1 MKINKKTEQIMTNEI
16 DLKILRSLLIKS
28 YSLTEL
34 AEEVGIAYKNLL
46 PHVRK
51 LEKQGWLMAK
61 KEKNSRGQMVIVSS
75 KRKDIE
81 GRGLIDSRL
90 KDLFAGR
97 TGKNAQKEIL
107 EQKPYIGSHTAQG
120 NEADMFV
127 FKSPRYS
134 RNVRNRTIE
143 FRDYELAEQGY
154 LQLDVFGLADIY
166 MRHMVPDLFIT
177 KYFGDPNA
185 MGFRVARGTNKE
197 GMLKSDDVF
206 YEDGLI
212 QIRDQYMK
220 LEEKETKD
228 DDKLEEY
235 SKGVQARI
243 AKLTRKMRE
252 AERREQ
258 AAVDYAKAV
267 EQKRLT
273 LEKKFEKTDS
283 DYIKKFESTISS
295 GLEAAQKE
303 LAAAIES
310 GDATAQVEANKRI
323 ATLAFENAKLE
334 AAKEGRQTVEA
345 EKPVQNLSQG
355 GDVNIPRTDD
365 PINPDPRAE
374 AWASKNSWFG
384 TDRAMTYTAF
394 EIHKDLTE
402 KEGYDPSSD
411 EYYAEVDKRIR
422 VDFPHK
428 FGTTETKQTAAPV
441 QTVASANRSVKPGR
455 KTVKLTSSQV
465 AIAKKLGVPLEE
477 YAKQLKNT
485 EGA

>member
-1 MKINKKTEQIMTNEI
+1 MPDEEKKTVDI
-16 DLKILRSLLIKS
+16 DTSGPGANI
-28 YSLTEL
+28 
-34 AEEVGIAYKNLL
+34 
-46 PHVRK
+46 
-51 LEKQGWLMAK
+51 
-61 KEKNSRGQMVIVSS
+61 
-75 KRKDIE
+75 DIE
-81 GRGLIDSRL
+81 
-90 KDLFAGR
+90 
-97 TGKNAQKEIL
+97 
-107 EQKPYIGSHTAQG
+107 
-120 NEADMFV
+120 
-127 FKSPRYS
+127 
-134 RNVRNRTIE
+134 
-143 FRDYELAEQGY
+143 
-154 LQLDVFGLADIY
+154 
-166 MRHMVPDLFIT
+166 
-177 KYFGDPNA
+177 
-185 MGFRVARGTNKE
+185 
-197 GMLKSDDVF
+197 
-206 YEDGLI
+206 
-212 QIRDQYMK
+212 
-220 LEEKETKD
+220 ETKD
-228 DDKLEEY
+228 ESVVETEAPKQETETTEQETVKEETKSDSELEDY

-258 AAVDYAKAV
+258 AAVEYAKAV
-267 EQKRLT
+267 EQKRQT

-283 DYIKKFESTISS
+283 DYIKKFETTISS

-310 GDATAQVEANKRI
+310 GDANAQVEANKRI

-334 AAKEGRQTVEA
+334 AAKEGRQTTAQA

-355 GDVNIPRTDD
+355 GDVNIPQRDD

-374 AWASKNSWFG
+374 AWAAKNSWFG

-402 KEGYDPSSD
+402 KEGFDPSSD